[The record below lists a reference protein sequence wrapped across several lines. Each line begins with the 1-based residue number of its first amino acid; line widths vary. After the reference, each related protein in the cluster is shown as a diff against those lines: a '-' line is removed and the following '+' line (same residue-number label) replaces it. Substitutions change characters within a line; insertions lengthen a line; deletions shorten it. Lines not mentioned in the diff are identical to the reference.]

1 MNPTENKAESKNKF
15 TALIVAVALIVGG
28 GITYIANSYMNND
41 QTNLAIQV
49 GDTAFVHYT
58 GKLED
63 GTKFDSSVDRGQ
75 PFGFKVGVGMV
86 IKGWD
91 EGVVGLKIGEKKT
104 LTVTADKAY
113 GESGVPDGKGGYVIP
128 PNATLIFDIEVV
140 DIERSIQQ
148 S

>member
-1 MNPTENKAESKNKF
+1 MNPEQPKNKF
-15 TALIVAVALIVGG
+15 TALIIVVALLVGG
-28 GITYIANSYMNND
+28 GITYIANTYMNDSQNIS
-41 QTNLAIQV
+41 NLSIQA
-49 GDTAFVHYT
+49 GDTAIVHYT

-104 LTVTADKAY
+104 LTIPSDKAY
-113 GESGVPDGKGGYVIP
+113 GETGVPDGKGGYVIP

-140 DIERSIQQ
+140 DIERSLKAQ